1 MELKSIKTFHQ
12 SENVDTKTIFQ
23 KIMPKLYG
31 YIMATELSVNANTPH
46 ILVGNNQES
55 L

>member
-1 MELKSIKTFHQ
+1 MDLKDIMNFHQ

-23 KIMPKLYG
+23 QMMPKFYD
-31 YIMATELSVNANTPH
+31 YILAAELDINPRTSH
-46 ILVGNNQES
+46 ILVGNNQDY